1 MQSRKGSLSIES
13 ENMFPIIK
21 KWLYSDHDIF
31 IRELVSNGC
40 DAITK
45 LKKLDIM
52 GEYTLPDDYKSSIQV
67 VVDTEGKSLS
77 FTDTGLGMTEDEVDE
92 YINQVAFSG
101 ATDFLEKYK
110 DKANEEQIIGHFG
123 LGFYSA
129 FMVADRV
136 TIDTLSWKEGATP
149 VRWESEGG
157 INFEM
162 SEGDKK
168 EIGTTITL
176 YLSEDSLEFANE
188 YRVREVLTKYCS
200 FMPVEIFL
208 SKEGAEQEYE
218 TIDKE
223 ELREDDVVVEN
234 IVEEAKTEE
243 RENEN
248 GEKEVV
254 EVSPR
259 KEKVKINKRPVSI
272 STTTPLWMKHPN
284 DCTDD
289 EYKEFYRS
297 VFNDYKEP
305 LFWIHLNMDYPFNL
319 KGILYFPKVNTEYD
333 NLEGVI
339 DCPDLPLNVS
349 RSALQNDGFVKKIS
363 DYITKKVADKLSG
376 MYKVDKENY
385 EKYWEDISPFIKYG
399 CLKDSKF
406 REKMSD
412 YIIFKDLNDK
422 YITLPEYV
430 DAVKEKDGDT
440 KENTAE
446 NTENTDASEN
456 KDGENEEEPT
466 TVYYVTDMQQQSQY
480 VNMFKEQNINAVILS
495 HNIDQAFISQ
505 LEQGDL
511 KVSFKRIDAGLND
524 TMKDDAD
531 EETIKKET
539 EELSEIFK
547 KALGKENLEVKVE
560 KLKNEN
566 VSSMLTLS
574 EETRRMQDMMKM
586 YSAGG
591 AGMDMDMFGDSAT
604 LVLNSS
610 NKLVQ
615 YILNN
620 KDAENVDMFCKQ
632 LYDLAV
638 LANHPLK
645 AEEMT
650 EFVNRSNEIMLLL
663 AK

>member
-1 MQSRKGSLSIES
+1 
-13 ENMFPIIK
+13 
-21 KWLYSDHDIF
+21 
-31 IRELVSNGC
+31 
-40 DAITK
+40 
-45 LKKLDIM
+45 
-52 GEYTLPDDYKSSIQV
+52 
-67 VVDTEGKSLS
+67 
-77 FTDTGLGMTEDEVDE
+77 
-92 YINQVAFSG
+92 
-101 ATDFLEKYK
+101 
-110 DKANEEQIIGHFG
+110 
-123 LGFYSA
+123 
-129 FMVADRV
+129 
-136 TIDTLSWKEGATP
+136 
-149 VRWESEGG
+149 
-157 INFEM
+157 
-162 SEGDKK
+162 
-168 EIGTTITL
+168 
-176 YLSEDSLEFANE
+176 
-188 YRVREVLTKYCS
+188 
-200 FMPVEIFL
+200 
-208 SKEGAEQEYE
+208 
-218 TIDKE
+218 
-223 ELREDDVVVEN
+223 
-234 IVEEAKTEE
+234 
-243 RENEN
+243 
-248 GEKEVV
+248 
-254 EVSPR
+254 
-259 KEKVKINKRPVSI
+259 
-272 STTTPLWMKHPN
+272 
-284 DCTDD
+284 
-289 EYKEFYRS
+289 
-297 VFNDYKEP
+297 
-305 LFWIHLNMDYPFNL
+305 
-319 KGILYFPKVNTEYD
+319 
-333 NLEGVI
+333 
-339 DCPDLPLNVS
+339 
-349 RSALQNDGFVKKIS
+349 
-363 DYITKKVADKLSG
+363 
-376 MYKVDKENY
+376 
-385 EKYWEDISPFIKYG
+385 
-399 CLKDSKF
+399 
-406 REKMSD
+406 MSD

-456 KDGENEEEPT
+456 KNGENEEEPT

>member
-1 MQSRKGSLSIES
+1 
-13 ENMFPIIK
+13 
-21 KWLYSDHDIF
+21 
-31 IRELVSNGC
+31 
-40 DAITK
+40 
-45 LKKLDIM
+45 
-52 GEYTLPDDYKSSIQV
+52 
-67 VVDTEGKSLS
+67 
-77 FTDTGLGMTEDEVDE
+77 
-92 YINQVAFSG
+92 
-101 ATDFLEKYK
+101 
-110 DKANEEQIIGHFG
+110 
-123 LGFYSA
+123 
-129 FMVADRV
+129 
-136 TIDTLSWKEGATP
+136 
-149 VRWESEGG
+149 
-157 INFEM
+157 
-162 SEGDKK
+162 
-168 EIGTTITL
+168 
-176 YLSEDSLEFANE
+176 
-188 YRVREVLTKYCS
+188 
-200 FMPVEIFL
+200 MPVEIFL

-305 LFWIHLNMDYPFNL
+305 LFWIHVNMDYPFNL

-333 NLEGVI
+333 NLEGVIKLYNNQVFIADNIKEVIPEFLMLLKGVI

-456 KDGENEEEPT
+456 KNGENEEEPT